1 MGHGGARKG
10 AGRKPKGAEARVLDK
25 HIGKKTSKSGLKKIE
40 MLGEG
45 GIDPRV
51 PPQYLHVM
59 KKMDG
64 QICPLSPMPVDV
76 YREIVEY
83 LEPTN
88 CLHLIPR
95 SLIADHAMAKYHLI
109 QAQFELSLFT
119 NVASPPVDKNGNPE
133 GHPNY
138 LPELPKI
145 TDFVKAM
152 ERLQKMVL
160 DTWTPIWDIVSRNS
174 ERSVT
179 TESEEIMMFM
189 LTARGDRF
197 NMPKN

>member
-1 MGHGGARKG
+1 VLGKHASK
-10 AGRKPKGAEARVLDK
+10 KIPKISQSD
-25 HIGKKTSKSGLKKIE
+25 LKKSN

-45 GIDPRV
+45 NDPRQ
-51 PPQYLHVM
+51 PPLYFHVM
-59 KKMDG
+59 QKMDG
-64 QICPLSPMPVDV
+64 QICPLSPMPIDV
-76 YREIVEY
+76 YREIVDY
-83 LEPTN
+83 LEPSN

-109 QAQFELSLFT
+109 QAQFELSQFT

-133 GHPNY
+133 GHPAY

-174 ERSVT
+174 EQSVIG
-179 TESEEIMMFM
+179 EDEKIFQFMF
-189 LTARGDRF
+189 TVRGDRF
-197 NMPKN
+197 NMAKN

>member
-1 MGHGGARKG
+1 
-10 AGRKPKGAEARVLDK
+10 
-25 HIGKKTSKSGLKKIE
+25 

-45 GIDPRV
+45 NGVRIDPRQ
-51 PPQYLHVM
+51 PPLYFHVM
-59 KKMDG
+59 QKMDG
-64 QICPLSPMPVDV
+64 QICPLSPLPIDV
-76 YREIVEY
+76 YREIVDY
-83 LEPTN
+83 LEPSN

-109 QAQFELSLFT
+109 QAQFELSQFT

-133 GHPNY
+133 GHPAY

-174 ERSVT
+174 ERSIAD
-179 TESEEIMMFM
+179 SDEEILQFMF
-189 LTARGDRF
+189 TVRGDRF
-197 NMPKN
+197 GMAKN

>member
-1 MGHGGARKG
+1 MPHGGARKG
-10 AGRKPKGAEARVLDK
+10 AGRKPKNLESRVLDK
-25 HIGKKTSKSGLKKIE
+25 HASKKPLKKIE
-40 MLGEG
+40 FLGEG
-45 GIDPRV
+45 GIDPRQ
-51 PPQYLHVM
+51 PPEYLHVM

-64 QICPLSPMPVDV
+64 QICPLSPMPIDV

-83 LEPTN
+83 LEPSN

-109 QAQFELSLFT
+109 QAQFELSIFT
-119 NVASPPVDKNGNPE
+119 NVASPPVDKNGKPE
-133 GHPNY
+133 GDPDFI
-138 LPELPKI
+138 PELPKI

-174 ERSVT
+174 ERLMT
-179 TESEEIMMFM
+179 NDSEAKWQFMF
-189 LTARGDRF
+189 TVRGDRF
-197 NMPKN
+197 NMPNKN